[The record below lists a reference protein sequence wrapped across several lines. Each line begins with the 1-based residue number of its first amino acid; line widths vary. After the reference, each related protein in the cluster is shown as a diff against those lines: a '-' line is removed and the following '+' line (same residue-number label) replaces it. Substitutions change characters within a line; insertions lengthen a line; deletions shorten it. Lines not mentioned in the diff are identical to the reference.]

1 MHQMTVTESEK
12 NKYVLKTEQDYEIL
26 TKIKQLEKKKLSSE
40 DKKLVAFLRTQLE
53 EDWRTPLIR
62 FLDALLKKY

>member
-1 MHQMTVTESEK
+1 MISVTAKEK
-12 NKYVLKTEQDYEIL
+12 KTYVLKTEQDYEIL

-40 DKKLVAFLRTQLE
+40 DIKLVAFLRTQLE

-62 FLDALLKKY
+62 FLDTLLKKY